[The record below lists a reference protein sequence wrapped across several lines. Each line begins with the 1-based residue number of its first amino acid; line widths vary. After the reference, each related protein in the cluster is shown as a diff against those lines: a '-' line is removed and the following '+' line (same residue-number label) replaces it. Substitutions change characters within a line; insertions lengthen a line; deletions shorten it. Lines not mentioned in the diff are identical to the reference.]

1 MAEIV
6 SILLSSGGEFA
17 DLYFQDMTARQAE
30 AESGRIERIASVRE
44 RGVGLR
50 LIRHGV
56 THFGTSVEM
65 SPAALRELAGSLA
78 AGAGEVKS
86 SGKRKVE
93 GGKGGIELKKRPAGR
108 LPAGEDPSG
117 VPLEQK
123 GKLVLAALRA
133 LDGYDSRLVQVKS
146 VYRDS
151 SLVMKVANSDG
162 VYAEDTRYHG
172 VFLVQVV
179 VSDGDHMQT
188 GYEPVGG
195 TGGYDLF
202 RKIDPGEVA
211 LISAGR
217 ALTMLQAPEA
227 PSGTMPVVLSSEAGG
242 TMVHEAVGHGLEAD
256 LAGQELSIY
265 ADKMGLQVASP
276 LVTVVDDATL
286 PGRRGSYNYD
296 DEGEPGRRTV
306 LVDKGVL
313 TAFMSDK
320 AALLKYGMPATGNGR
335 RQSFRNWPI
344 PRMSNTIIEPGKH
357 VPADIVRSVDRGL
370 LVLKMGGG
378 QVNTV
383 TGDFVFDVSEGY
395 LIEGGEKAGPVR
407 GATLAGNGPEVLKN
421 IDMVGN
427 DLGFG
432 LGTCGKDGQGVPV
445 GDAQPTLRI
454 PEIVVGGRD
463 AEGGPG

>member
-1 MAEIV
+1 M
-6 SILLSSGGEFA
+6 
-17 DLYFQDMTARQAE
+17 
-30 AESGRIERIASVRE
+30 
-44 RGVGLR
+44 
-50 LIRHGV
+50 
-56 THFGTSVEM
+56 
-65 SPAALRELAGSLA
+65 AALG
-78 AGAGEVKS
+78 
-86 SGKRKVE
+86 
-93 GGKGGIELKKRPAGR
+93 
-108 LPAGEDPSG
+108 
-117 VPLEQK
+117 
-123 GKLVLAALRA
+123 A
-133 LDGYDSRLVQVKS
+133 LDGYDSRLIQVKS
-146 VYRDS
+146 VFRDS
-151 SLVMKVANSDG
+151 VLAMKVANSDG
-162 VYAEDTRYHG
+162 VFAEDKRSHV

-179 VSDGDHMQT
+179 ASDGDHIQV

-195 TGGYDLF
+195 TGGSDIF
-202 RKIDPGEVA
+202 RKIDPGQVA
-211 LISAGR
+211 LTAARR

-227 PSGTMPVVLSSEAGG
+227 PAGAMPVVLSSEAGG

-256 LAGQELSIY
+256 LTGQELSVY
-265 ADKMGLQVASP
+265 AGKLGQEVASP
-276 LVTVVDDATL
+276 LITVVDDATL

-296 DEGEPGRRTV
+296 DEGERGRKTM

-320 AALLKYGMPATGNGR
+320 TAAIKYGMPTTGNGR
-335 RQSFRNWPI
+335 RQSFRHWPI
-344 PRMSNTIIEPGKH
+344 PRMSNTIIEPGEH
-357 VPADIVRSVDRGL
+357 VPDEIIRSVDRGL

-463 AEGGPG
+463 AEGRAG